1 MKIEPTDHI
10 RHITVKELMK
20 RYRNAERF
28 IDCCRQCSSYGH
40 QWSCPPFSFDPGEIL
55 SSLNH
60 AENIATTI
68 TLPRTDTPISE
79 ADQILLPERLRLEKM
94 LIEKEQTLGGRSFAT
109 IGRCHHC
116 PGQTCTRPE
125 GLPCRHPQLVRPSLE
140 AFGFD
145 ITAILADLFNLTLT
159 WGTQGHCP
167 SPLTLV
173 TAHMR

>member
-1 MKIEPTDHI
+1 
-10 RHITVKELMK
+10 
-20 RYRNAERF
+20 
-28 IDCCRQCSSYGH
+28 
-40 QWSCPPFSFDPGEIL
+40 
-55 SSLNH
+55 
-60 AENIATTI
+60 
-68 TLPRTDTPISE
+68 
-79 ADQILLPERLRLEKM
+79 M